1 MQNKSNLARGIIG
14 FLLGALIIFGAL
26 QMSKKIIANKAK
38 PKIKAEK
45 QINTVYTQL
54 VQNEDLP
61 ISIIEKGN
69 LVALKKV
76 DLFSEVQ
83 GLLKDSNKLF
93 KSGQTYNKG
102 DLIFSIDDSE
112 FKANLTSQRAVL
124 YNLIVQSMPDLKL
137 DYSEVFEKWES
148 YLKAFDI
155 KKITPVLPEF
165 TNDKEKYFIN
175 SRNIV
180 TTYYNIKNLEER
192 HKKYNIYAPFYGI
205 VTQSMVNPGALIRTG
220 QNLGTIMSPYSYE
233 LPISVNVS
241 YKEFIKKGSQV
252 QLYNLERT
260 KQWTGRIA
268 RIDGAINTV
277 TQGIQIYIEVSGK
290 DLKEGMFL
298 EAHIDAGKVDSSFE
312 ISRKLLVEN
321 NKTYVVQDSILKL
334 IPLDIAYYKESSAV
348 VTNLEEGSMILEF
361 PIPGAYEGMLIE
373 VAQSSQE

>member
-14 FLLGALIIFGAL
+14 FLLGALIIFGAW

-83 GLLKDSNKLF
+83 GLLKDNNKLF
-93 KSGQTYNKG
+93 KSGQTYKKG

-112 FKANLTSQRAVL
+112 FIANLTSQRAVL

-298 EAHIDAGKVDSSFE
+298 EAQIDAGKVDSSFE

-361 PIPGAYEGMLIE
+361 PIPGAYEGMLVE